1 VNAADQE
8 TRFRHFQSNLQSIE
22 LHIFVKS
29 RKLISCET
37 KGIDIGYSFLNQLK
51 IGELVTTHNLILAP
65 LAGISNHPFRRIC
78 REFGADLTFSEMISI
93 DGLLYNNES
102 TRRLMK
108 VSDQEHPI
116 GFQFFGN
123 NPETFKK
130 VIPQIES
137 YNPDLI
143 DLNFGCP
150 VRKVV
155 SRGAGAAILKD
166 IDHLQKIVNIVK
178 LSSKIPVTVKIRVGW
193 DEKSIVVKDAA
204 LAAQE
209 AGADALTVH
218 ARTRSQGYSGKAD
231 WRYIAQVKDILK
243 IPVIGNGDVFDGKSA
258 LEMFRS
264 TGVDGVMLARGV
276 LGKPWLFQQ
285 ILNFLKSGSI
295 SPEPTLK
302 RRIQI
307 IEKHY
312 QLELNAYPQDIAL
325 SQMKKHFVW
334 YTKGLPYVAKL
345 RNQIYRAKSYED
357 IRNIF
362 SEYQIRVDNQMRKGT
377 VEAKVI
383 HV

>member
-1 VNAADQE
+1 LLS
-8 TRFRHFQSNLQSIE
+8 RE
-22 LHIFVKS
+22 L
-29 RKLISCET
+29 
-37 KGIDIGYSFLNQLK
+37 KGIDIGFSFLKPLK

-65 LAGISNHPFRRIC
+65 LAGISNFPFRQIC
-78 REFGADLTFSEMISI
+78 REFGADLTFSEMISV
-93 DGLLYNNES
+93 DGLRYKNES
-102 TRRLMK
+102 TRRLMRIF
-108 VSDQEHPI
+108 DQEHPI

-123 NPETFKK
+123 NPETFKM

-137 YNPDLI
+137 FNPDLI

-155 SRGAGAAILKD
+155 SRGAGAALLKD
-166 IDHLQKIVNIVK
+166 INQLQKIVSIVK
-178 LSSKIPVTVKIRVGW
+178 SSTKIPVTVKIRVGW
-193 DEKSIVVKDAA
+193 DEKLIVAEDAA
-204 LAAQE
+204 LAAQA

-231 WRYIAQVKDILK
+231 WQYIAQVKDIIK

-258 LEMFRS
+258 REMFRS

-276 LGKPWLFQQ
+276 FGKPWIFQQ
-285 ILNFLKSGSI
+285 ILDFLKSGST
-295 SPEPTLK
+295 SAEPTLQ

-307 IEKHY
+307 LEKHY
-312 QLELNAYPQDIAL
+312 QLELDNYPHDIAL

-334 YTKGLPYVAKL
+334 YTKGLPFVAKL
-345 RNQIYRAKSYED
+345 RDQIFRAKSYDD

-362 SEYQIRVDNQMRKGT
+362 SEYQISVDNQMQKGT
-377 VEAKVI
+377 VESKVM